1 MHINLRISNYNFD
14 IQSNN
19 TNTMSLIK
27 DYLRLSKEA
36 TAKYGPKTFL
46 LMQVGAFYECYGE
59 MNDRATID
67 DFCRTC
73 ELACANK
80 APGVMMA
87 GFRDYSLEK
96 YLNKLQEAGYTA
108 VVHSQDAQ
116 IERALSGVYS
126 PGTFFN
132 GESAALSNCVA
143 CICIERM
150 RAKTVIGMANIDVF
164 TGRSSVFEAET
175 ELMHAPTTY
184 DELERFISSHAPSE
198 VIIITHNFSQK
209 QVEDLLNFTGI
220 ATCARLVHRL
230 DSTNDAVQK
239 SKKQVYQRD
248 IMDRFLR
255 SSKSEWLQFATY
267 EFATQSLTYLLNF
280 VHEHNPHLV
289 QRIAEPVFE
298 NSSDRMVLANH
309 SLKQLNIIDDDSGAK
324 GKCSSVCKLL
334 NNCMTPM
341 GARHFRTRLLNP
353 SCSTSKIQREYD
365 ITEHL
370 ISADNATDA
379 WRPQLAQLKDL
390 EKLNRLIMMR
400 KCAPQMLHSLHG
412 SLFIIGQLHATID
425 TATVSYLNA
434 TNALPPKTN
443 ESVSDVC
450 ARLRLHLETAFHM
463 DKCAN
468 VGADLGECDFVRAG
482 IHAGLDTLRAQNETA
497 TKTLS
502 EMKSY
507 LDSIILSGDKTRFNP
522 SDFVKIHE
530 TEKGGI
536 SLQATKRRT
545 KLLADQIKQ
554 QKLDQVRIGP
564 DQRWFS
570 LLALTFPTATGSN
583 NEITSPQLEELCR
596 SIIASNQKIKEIV
609 GQIYAGFVDKLRDW
623 EPEFQQ
629 LIHFATT
636 MDLLQNQCHIAVKF
650 KFCKPTI
657 VASNGGSDS
666 KSFFDARDL
675 RHCLIER
682 LNEDETY
689 VANDVALGEGTS
701 GPPRCEGT
709 SGGAV
714 VPVGF
719 APRGMLIYG
728 TNAVG
733 KTSLIRAI
741 GIAII
746 MAQAGLYVPCSS
758 FRFCPYTTIFTR
770 ILGNDNLFK
779 GLSTFQVEMSELRAI
794 LRTATDRSLI
804 LGDEL
809 CSGTEMDSAIAIF
822 VAGLT
827 QLHRVGCTFL
837 FATHMHEINGYDE
850 VRSLPRLCMKHLT
863 VVYDK
868 SKDELVYGRK
878 LADGPG
884 ASMYG
889 LEVCKAMHL
898 PNDFLEFANAVRL
911 RHRAPPSDLGI
922 LSFEP
927 SHFNARKLK
936 GVCERCAVELAQEV
950 HHLLPQKDADS
961 QNYIGHVPK
970 NHVANLMA
978 LCTRC
983 HDEVHKAT

>member
-1 MHINLRISNYNFD
+1 
-14 IQSNN
+14 
-19 TNTMSLIK
+19 MSLIK

-59 MNDRATID
+59 TSDRANID

-96 YLNKLQEAGYTA
+96 YLNKLQELGYTA

-116 IERALSGVYS
+116 IKEERALSGVYS

-132 GESAALSNCVA
+132 SESAALSNCVA

-164 TGRSSVFEAET
+164 TGRSSVFEVET

-184 DELERFISSHAPSE
+184 DELERFISSHTPSE
-198 VIIITHNFSQK
+198 IIIISDNFSQK

-239 SKKQVYQRD
+239 SKRQVYQRE
-248 IMDRFLR
+248 IMARFLGPVG
-255 SSKSEWLQFATY
+255 SGLLQFSTY
-267 EFATQSLTYLLNF
+267 EFATQALTYLLNF

-289 QRIAEPVFE
+289 QRIAEPAFE

-309 SLKQLNIIDDDSGAK
+309 SLKQLNIIDDDSSGAK

-341 GARHFRTRLLNP
+341 GARHFRTRLINP
-353 SCSTSKIQREYD
+353 SCSAPKIQREYD

-370 ISADNATDA
+370 LSAEGVVVDA

-400 KCAPQMLHSLHG
+400 KCAPQMLHSFYG
-412 SLFIIGQLHATID
+412 SLFIIGQLHSTVAIDAT
-425 TATVSYLNA
+425 TSAYLDA
-434 TNALPPKTN
+434 TNPLPPKTN
-443 ESVSDVC
+443 ESVSDMC
-450 ARLRLHLETAFHM
+450 ARLRLLLDTTLDVE
-463 DKCAN
+463 KCAN

-482 IHAGLDTLRAQNETA
+482 IHAGLDAMRLKNESA
-497 TKTLS
+497 TKTLAS
-502 EMKSY
+502 IRTY
-507 LDSIILSGDKTRFNP
+507 LDSLIVCGEKTRSNA
-522 SDFVKIHE
+522 SDVVKIHE
-530 TEKGGI
+530 TEKGSI

-554 QKLDQVRIGP
+554 QKLDQVCICGRP
-564 DQRWFS
+564 FS
-570 LLALTFPTATGSN
+570 LLALMYPAATGAN

-596 SIIASNQKIKEIV
+596 SIIVSNQKIKEIV

-629 LIHFATT
+629 LIHFTTT
-636 MDLLQNQCHIAVKF
+636 MDLLQNQCHIAVKY

-657 VASNGGSDS
+657 VSSNDGSGS

-689 VANDVALGEGTS
+689 VANDVALGGAAVPVGEGT
-701 GPPRCEGT
+701 GT
-709 SGGAV
+709 S
-714 VPVGF
+714 GF

-741 GIAII
+741 GVAII

-758 FRFCPYTTIFTR
+758 LTYCPYTTIFTR

-779 GLSTFQVEMSELRAI
+779 GLSTFQVEMSELRVI
-794 LRTATDRSLI
+794 LRTATSSSLI

-827 QLHRVGCTFL
+827 QLHKVGCTFL

-850 VRSLPRLCMKHLT
+850 VRTLTKMCMKHLT
-863 VVYDK
+863 VFYNK
-868 SKDELVYGRK
+868 GKDELVYGRK

-898 PNDFLEFANAVRL
+898 PDDFLEFANSVRL
-911 RHRAPPSDLGI
+911 RHRAPPSDIGI

-983 HDEVHKAT
+983 HDEVHRANA

>member
-1 MHINLRISNYNFD
+1 
-14 IQSNN
+14 
-19 TNTMSLIK
+19 MSLIK
-27 DYLRLSKEA
+27 EYLRLNKEA

-59 MNDRATID
+59 TSDRANID
-67 DFCRTC
+67 EFCRAC

-80 APGVMMA
+80 APGIVMA

-96 YLNKLQEAGYTA
+96 YLNKLQELGYTA

-116 IERALSGVYS
+116 IKEERALSGVYS

-132 GESAALSNCVA
+132 AESAALSNCVA

-164 TGRSSVFEAET
+164 TGRSSVFEVET

-198 VIIITHNFSQK
+198 VILISHNFSQK
-209 QVEDLLNFTGI
+209 QVEDLLIFTGI
-220 ATCARLVHRL
+220 AACARLVHRL
-230 DSTNDAVQK
+230 DASNDAVQK

-248 IMDRFLR
+248 IMARFLG
-255 SSKSEWLQFATY
+255 SPKSELLQFSTY
-267 EFATQSLTYLLNF
+267 EFATQALTYLLNF

-289 QRIAEPVFE
+289 QRIAEPAFE

-309 SLKQLNIIDDDSGAK
+309 SLKQLNIIDDDAGHPK

-341 GARHFRTRLLNP
+341 GARQFRTRLLNP
-353 SCSTSKIQREYD
+353 SCCAAKIQREYD

-370 ISADNATDA
+370 LSTDNAMDA

-390 EKLNRLIMMR
+390 EKFNRLIMMR
-400 KCAPQMLHSLHG
+400 KCTPQMLHSFYG
-412 SLFIIGQLHATID
+412 SLYIIGELHSTID
-425 TATVSYLNA
+425 SSTVAYLNA
-434 TNALPPKTN
+434 TNALPHPTN
-443 ESVSDVC
+443 DSVSDMC
-450 ARLRLHLETAFHM
+450 ARLRQHLETAFHM
-463 DKCAN
+463 DKCAS

-482 IHAGLDTLRAQNETA
+482 VHAGLDTLRSQNAAA
-497 TKTLS
+497 TKTLA
-502 EMKSY
+502 EMRNY
-507 LDSIILSGDKTRFNP
+507 LDSLIVCGEKTRANAT
-522 SDFVKIHE
+522 DVVKIHE
-530 TEKGGI
+530 TDKGSI

-554 QKLDQVRIGP
+554 QKLDQVCIGP
-564 DQRWFS
+564 HKRPFS
-570 LLALTFPTATGSN
+570 LLALTYPAATSAN
-583 NEITSPQLEELCR
+583 NEITSPQLEELFR
-596 SIIASNQKIKEIV
+596 SIIVSNQKIKEIV

-636 MDLLQNQCHIAVKF
+636 MDLLQNQCHIAVKY

-657 VASNGGSDS
+657 VADS
-666 KSFFDARDL
+666 ANSFFDARDL

-689 VANDVALGEGTS
+689 VANDVALGSTHDGSEGEGT
-701 GPPRCEGT
+701 GT
-709 SGGAV
+709 S
-714 VPVGF
+714 
-719 APRGMLIYG
+719 RGMLIYG

-733 KTSLIRAI
+733 KTSLIRAV

-746 MAQAGLYVPCSS
+746 MAQAGLYVPCSALTY
-758 FRFCPYTTIFTR
+758 CPYTTIFTR

-779 GLSTFQVEMSELRAI
+779 GLSTFQVEMSELRVI
-794 LRTATDRSLI
+794 LRTATNNSLI

-827 QLHRVGCTFL
+827 HLHRVGCTYL
-837 FATHMHEINGYDE
+837 FATHMHEINGYEE
-850 VRSLPRLCMKHLT
+850 VRALSQLCMKHLT
-863 VVYDK
+863 VVYNK
-868 SKDELVYGRK
+868 GKDALVYGRK

-889 LEVCKAMHL
+889 LEVCKSLHL
-898 PNDFLEFANAVRL
+898 PDAFLELANAVRL
-911 RHRAPPSDLGI
+911 RHRAPPSDIGI

-983 HDEVHKAT
+983 HDEEHRGN

>member
-1 MHINLRISNYNFD
+1 
-14 IQSNN
+14 
-19 TNTMSLIK
+19 MSLIK
-27 DYLRLSKEA
+27 DYFRLSKEA
-36 TAKYGPKTFL
+36 TAKYGPKTVL

-59 MNDRATID
+59 TNNRDMID
-67 DFCRTC
+67 EFCRTC

-80 APGVMMA
+80 APGVVMA

-96 YLNKLQEAGYTA
+96 YLNRLQEVGYTA

-116 IERALSGVYS
+116 IKEERALSGVYS
-126 PGTFFN
+126 PGTFFT

-143 CICIERM
+143 CIWLERM

-164 TGRSSVFEAET
+164 TGRSSVFEVET
-175 ELMHAPTTY
+175 EPKHAHTTY
-184 DELERFISSHAPSE
+184 DELERFISSHTPSE
-198 VIIITHNFSQK
+198 VVLITDNFSQK
-209 QVEDLLNFTGI
+209 EVDDLLNFTGI
-220 ATCARLVHRL
+220 AGCARLIHRL
-230 DSTNDAVQK
+230 DSDHAAVQK
-239 SKKQVYQRD
+239 SRKQVYQRE
-248 IMDRFLR
+248 IMARFFGSDKPGLM
-255 SSKSEWLQFATY
+255 QFTAY
-267 EFATQSLTYLLNF
+267 EFATQALTYLLNF

-289 QRIAEPVFE
+289 HRLAEPAFE
-298 NSSDRMVLANH
+298 NCTDRMVLANH
-309 SLKQLNIIDDDSGAK
+309 SLKQLNIIDDDNGAK
-324 GKCSSVCKLL
+324 SKCSSVYRLL

-353 SCSTSKIQREYD
+353 SCCVAKLQREYD
-365 ITEHL
+365 ITAHL
-370 ISADNATDA
+370 LESAITDD

-390 EKLNRLIMMR
+390 EKFNRLVMMR
-400 KCAPQMLHSLHG
+400 KCPPQMLHSLYNNLG
-412 SLFIIGQLHATID
+412 VIGELHLAID
-425 TATVSYLNA
+425 PAVEAHLNA
-434 TNALPPKTN
+434 TNATN
-443 ESVSDVC
+443 ATAVIKESVSAMC
-450 ARLRLHLETAFHM
+450 ARLRQHLDTTFDMA
-463 DKCAN
+463 KCAN
-468 VGADLGECDFVRAG
+468 VGADLGDCDFVRPG
-482 IHAGLDTLRAQNETA
+482 IHTGLDTLCAQNKSA
-497 TKTLS
+497 FRTLH
-502 EMKSY
+502 EFRNY
-507 LDSIILSGDKTRFNP
+507 LDSLIACGEKGRSNASADI
-522 SDFVKIHE
+522 VKIHE
-530 TEKGGI
+530 TEKGCI

-545 KLLADQIKQ
+545 KLLADQIRQ
-554 QKLDQVRIGP
+554 QGLDQVCICDRP
-564 DQRWFS
+564 FS
-570 LLALTFPTATGSN
+570 LLALAYPAATSAA
-583 NEITSPQLEELCR
+583 NEITSPQLAELCR
-596 SIIASNQKIKEIV
+596 SVIASNQKIKDLV
-609 GQIYAGFVDKLRDW
+609 GHMYVGFVDKLRDW
-623 EPEFQQ
+623 DPVFQQ
-629 LIHFATT
+629 LIHFVTT
-636 MDLLQNQCHIAVKF
+636 LDLLQNQCYIATRF
-650 KFCKPTI
+650 KFCKPVI
-657 VASNGGSDS
+657 AASEGS

-689 VANDVALGEGTS
+689 VANDVALG
-701 GPPRCEGT
+701 
-709 SGGAV
+709 
-714 VPVGF
+714 GF

-758 FRFCPYTTIFTR
+758 FTYCPYTTIFTR

-779 GLSTFQVEMSELRAI
+779 GLSTFQVEMSELRVI

-827 QLHRVGCTFL
+827 HLHKVGCTFL

-850 VRSLPRLCMKHLT
+850 VRLLNNMCMKHLT

-868 SKDELVYGRK
+868 AKDTLIYNRK

-889 LEVCKAMHL
+889 LEVCKALHL
-898 PNDFLEFANAVRL
+898 PDAFLEFANAVRL
-911 RHRAPPSDLGI
+911 RHRAPPSDIGI

-936 GVCERCAVELAQEV
+936 GVCERCAVELAQEI
-950 HHLLPQKDADS
+950 HHLLPQKDADAM
-961 QNYIGHVPK
+961 NYIGHVPK

-983 HDEVHKAT
+983 HDEVHGTKVHGTKVHGTKCA